1 MDLACGSTNERGQII
16 QTFEKWGSTFKVE
29 FDIMANK
36 AKTGYTNVLH
46 LTTGEDCCGNG
57 QRIPSVYINQHGEF
71 VIITSLNGNGNYWFN
86 YNFNDGQKYHFVIE
100 QTFEDGIVMY
110 KIVVDGEVAL
120 SQQNNQPQNF
130 NNVMAYVSDPWNPT
144 FDGCME
150 NLKFTPGNGNRIQN
164 YFF

>member
-1 MDLACGSTNERGQII
+1 M
-16 QTFEKWGSTFKVE
+16 V
-29 FDIMANK
+29 
-36 AKTGYTNVLH
+36 YTR
-46 LTTGEDCCGNG
+46 NG
-57 QRIPSVYINQHGEF
+57 QKKHLEGRISYKWISKYV
-71 VIITSLNGNGNYWFN
+71 SLGMFGIKDTKLCSEVNGNHNYWFN

-110 KIVVDGEVAL
+110 KIVVDGEVVL

-150 NLKFTPGNGNRIQN
+150 NLKFTPGNGNYIEFKIISFD
-164 YFF
+164 YFIY